1 MTQAYVSTTESI
13 DDIYGGFEICNLD
26 ALTEDVKAEED
37 EDLMNAFMAGIG
49 VSFTG
54 FEEFRQWWD
63 SFSWA
68 VSFEKSGRTILKF
81 NVLTG
86 EESDEEGK
94 GWFWVDMFVEDVSTF
109 LDRLE
114 ELEVEL
120 DIYPVDFI
128 AEYLKDNNG
137 ALFMEDLD
145 VVALEGETREEE
157 LENFGRYLVDQ
168 GFLPEL
174 EAALGSISYI
184 EVDYYSLG
192 NDCIMD
198 YDETKSYAYRL
209 V

>member
-1 MTQAYVSTTESI
+1 MTQATVYATESI
-13 DDIYGGFEICNLD
+13 DDIYGGFEIGNLD

-37 EDLMNAFMAGIG
+37 EDLMNAFMAGTSVG
-49 VSFTG
+49 FTG

-68 VSFEKSGRTILKF
+68 VRFEKSGTTHLKF
-81 NVLTG
+81 QILTG

-94 GWFWVDMFVEDVSTF
+94 GWFWVDMFVEDVSSF

-114 ELEVEL
+114 ELE
-120 DIYPVDFI
+120 DYPVDFI

-137 ALFMEDLD
+137 ALFMDDLD

-157 LENFGRYLVDQ
+157 LENFGRYIVDQ

-174 EAALGSISYI
+174 EAALESISYI

-192 NDCIMD
+192 QDCLYD
-198 YDETKSYAYRL
+198 YSETKSYAYRL
-209 V
+209 A